1 MALLVDKHRPRTLA
15 ELTYHPELTQRL
27 SALVR
32 RLRPALSAL
41 G

>member
-1 MALLVDKHRPRTLA
+1 MALLVDKHRPRTLG

-32 RLRPALSAL
+32 LSRLPLSTN
-41 G
+41 